1 MNDYFKIICVSHDLR
16 TVLCFSCVSMSSDD
30 EEAQSPVLGA
40 GSSKD
45 PPPPLESESEQSDD
59 ELPKK
64 KSKSYKRPRINWESV
79 LFFVKGDEATVDEGE
94 MKIQIFSAANKIMDD
109 ARMFRMP
116 GHVPGPTDV
125 GLWKLKTEWTIDGGK
140 TVVKW
145 LQCPM
150 THRFQCK

>member
-1 MNDYFKIICVSHDLR
+1 
-16 TVLCFSCVSMSSDD
+16 MSSSD
-30 EEAQSPVLGA
+30 EEAHSPVLGA

-45 PPPPLESESEQSDD
+45 PPPPLESESEHSDD

-64 KSKSYKRPRINWESV
+64 KSKSYKRPRIKWDSV
-79 LFFVKGDEATVDEGE
+79 LYFVKGDEATVDEGE
-94 MKIQIFSAANKIMDD
+94 MKIQILSAANKIMDD

-116 GHVPGPTDV
+116 GHVPGSTDV
-125 GLWKLKTEWTIDGGK
+125 GLWLLKTEWTIDGGK

-150 THRFQCK
+150 AHRFQCKCQLRI